1 MLQFLTHKS
10 DKYSIAEEA
19 QMAIE
24 GGCGW
29 IQITDSLNDDG
40 ADKPTLLKEV
50 VLSVKPL
57 CEENEAF
64 LIVDH
69 DVALVNELKVHGVHL
84 AKDDMEPRQAREE
97 LGPHAIIGVDA
108 ANLDDI
114 LALKGVDVDY
124 VVLAPYGQGLTVD
137 DYRNIIAQARANGS
151 ELPIVAR
158 GEISADDIKPL
169 IEAGASGIAL
179 SKAILSAPDPVKATA
194 DIVKTLLKG
203 E

>member
-40 ADKPTLLKEV
+40 ADKPALLKEA

-84 AKDDMEPRQAREE
+84 AKGDMEPRQAREE

-114 LALKGVDVDY
+114 LALKGIDVDY

-158 GEISADDIKPL
+158 GEIAADDIKPL